1 MRIEPEIGGCSVV
14 LLGHFNPRIFFPLW
28 FAQNKIVSETEANQA
43 EINVVHPQITSAR
56 IGKVQI
62 LVELGRF
69 AAESSDRPR

>member
-14 LLGHFNPRIFFPLW
+14 LLGHFNPRIFIPLW